1 MKEEK
6 YKAKCPRHIRIA
18 DPAYLEKNGKEK
30 KKHEAIDYRPPSKFQ
45 MGILLEQFQA
55 PFEKD
60 CTRYAMGL
68 YFAPEQSLDACMN
81 HEALRCR
88 GLFQRWAE
96 TRSDS
101 YTVTVDE
108 RQETVKTEADGIWSQ
123 YQEFYSHEENARK
136 TEAVLI
142 LLVVPD
148 DETFEGMR
156 RLVYSLFEEVRP
168 VPLKEKLPG
177 KEKNGKMAE
186 HISVRGALQ
195 ELRKAETHGT
205 GHPGEKMLPK
215 ATAKK
220 QGNKE
225 RIKKDECV
233 I

>member
-1 MKEEK
+1 MKEEQ
-6 YKAKCPRHIRIA
+6 YHAKCPRHIRIA
-18 DPAYLEKNGKEK
+18 DAAYLDNDGKGK
-30 KKHEAIDYRPPSKFQ
+30 KEYEAIDYQPPSEFQ

-88 GLFQRWAE
+88 GLSQRWAE
-96 TRSDS
+96 TGSAS
-101 YTVTVDE
+101 YMVTADE

-123 YQEFYSHEENARK
+123 YQEFYSHEGNARK

-148 DETFEGMR
+148 DETFDGMR
-156 RLVYSLFEEVRP
+156 SLVYSLFEEVRP
-168 VPLKEKLPG
+168 VPLKEKLLG
-177 KEKNGKMAE
+177 KEKSGKMAG

-195 ELRKAETHGT
+195 ELRKAETQGT
-205 GHPGEKMLPK
+205 GHPGEQMLPK
-215 ATAKK
+215 AAAKK

-225 RIKKDECV
+225 RKKKDPER
-233 I
+233 

>member
-1 MKEEK
+1 M
-6 YKAKCPRHIRIA
+6 
-18 DPAYLEKNGKEK
+18 
-30 KKHEAIDYRPPSKFQ
+30 
-45 MGILLEQFQA
+45 
-55 PFEKD
+55 
-60 CTRYAMGL
+60 
-68 YFAPEQSLDACMN
+68 
-81 HEALRCR
+81 
-88 GLFQRWAE
+88 
-96 TRSDS
+96 
-101 YTVTVDE
+101 VTVDE

-156 RLVYSLFEEVRP
+156 SLVYSLFEEVRP

-195 ELRKAETHGT
+195 ELRKAETQGT

-215 ATAKK
+215 AAAKR
-220 QGNKE
+220 QENKE
-225 RIKKDECV
+225 RKKKDPER
-233 I
+233 